1 MSSTSTTLKCLQ
13 PISFDELISKGIA
26 SGIDE
31 KGWRIKLK
39 RFLDLQVNLIPTPEN
54 SSNPPRD
61 SFNLANTQG
70 VTYFTEDPT
79 GNRRRR

>member
-31 KGWRIKLK
+31 KGWRIELK
-39 RFLDLQVNLIPTPEN
+39 RFLDLQVNLN
-54 SSNPPRD
+54 SLSQKSHLILRQIRA
-61 SFNLANTQG
+61 LG
-70 VTYFTEDPT
+70 
-79 GNRRRR
+79 